1 MKVKTE
7 DIRFDLLENG
17 LDFIDN
23 SLKPILESKNL
34 HELKYSILH
43 LSSGIELIL
52 KEILKNEHWS
62 LVFEDPNKANLK
74 LMESGDFQSVIFD
87 TLIKRLQNIVGL
99 NLDTE
104 IKHIRSI
111 RRRRNKIEHFKCDEK
126 VAAIKSVVS
135 KALSEIL
142 EIIRDNIDLDN
153 YSKNSRDIYENILKK
168 AAKFEEF
175 TSLTYSKLEK
185 KLKDY
190 TKHKIPIINCPECFQ
205 PALPLDQD
213 YKCLFCGYSDTV
225 ENVMDAYIEKIL
237 EISIHYNIKTGGE
250 IPNEECPECKSDTL
264 VFNNKGYICFSC
276 CNEWDIRDLNRCE
289 SCSCL
294 YEKSLEDIDICS
306 DCIAWKMAD

>member
-1 MKVKTE
+1 MHF
-7 DIRFDLLENG
+7 RLSFH
-17 LDFIDN
+17 
-23 SLKPILESKNL
+23 S
-34 HELKYSILH
+34 LH

-74 LMESGDFQSVIFD
+74 LMESGDFQNVIFD
-87 TLIKRLQNIVGL
+87 TSIKRLQNIVGL

-104 IKHIRSI
+104 IKHIKSI

-142 EIIRDNIDLDN
+142 EIIIDNIDLGN
-153 YSKNSRDIYENILKK
+153 YSEDSKDIYENILKK

-185 KLKDY
+185 KLKEY
-190 TKHKIPIINCPECFQ
+190 TKHKIPIVNCPECFQ
-205 PALPLDQD
+205 PTLPLDQD
-213 YKCLFCGYSDTV
+213 YKCLFCGYSDTI
-225 ENVMDAYIEKIL
+225 ENVMYAYIDKIL
-237 EISIHYNIKTGGE
+237 EISIHHNIMTGGE
-250 IPNEECPECKSDTL
+250 ALNEDCPECKSETL
-264 VFNNKGYICFSC
+264 VFNSKSYICFSC
-276 CNEWDIRDLNRCE
+276 CNEWDIEDLNRCE
-289 SCSCL
+289 RCSCL
-294 YEKSLEDIDICS
+294 HRNSFEDINICS